1 MTTFNASFFFRPTT
15 VEAEAKKRK
24 GGMTEAQL
32 LQLVADGK
40 AEKIVETGKPVMF
53 KRKPQ
58 AAVLN
63 EPEVLVG
70 ITDPLVRELV
80 LSEVKAFV
88 KATVVDVF
96 GELGDHSWAA
106 VSAWREETGRS
117 ASDDSI
123 EFTDED
129 AATVATIFKDYWREL
144 GKDAVGELFAEL
156 CTEKCSWASVKK
168 LCTPKG
174 KTITL
179 EIVAKYKDKF
189 AELAEVFKAEQPAEA
204 DKLAYLAGILA
215 KHCDKRFVQEDA
227 ASAW

>member
-1 MTTFNASFFFRPTT
+1 MFSVNSVTT
-15 VEAEAKKRK
+15 VGQEYWNELKK
-24 GGMTEAQL
+24 
-32 LQLVADGK
+32 V
-40 AEKIVETGKPVMF
+40 
-53 KRKPQ
+53 
-58 AAVLN
+58 
-63 EPEVLVG
+63 
-70 ITDPLVRELV
+70 
-80 LSEVKAFV
+80 
-88 KATVVDVF
+88 
-96 GELGDHSWAA
+96 
-106 VSAWREETGRS
+106 
-117 ASDDSI
+117 
-123 EFTDED
+123 
-129 AATVATIFKDYWREL
+129 
-144 GKDAVGELFAEL
+144 AVGELFAEL